1 MQDGDDGMGS
11 DVNPKHVFLF
21 LESLVSGHPAG
32 PAYLHFVFYPASFG
46 CSLAFWTTPDIK
58 RLFPFLLCVSV
69 ATAGSQL
76 QANCGE
82 GQEMLMGHLAA
93 SVPA

>member
-1 MQDGDDGMGS
+1 MQDEDDGMGS
-11 DVNPKHVFLF
+11 DRNLNQVFRF
-21 LESLVSGHPAG
+21 LESLISCHPEALLIYISSFTLPALAVPRHFGPLQTLSGFF
-32 PAYLHFVFYPASFG
+32 HFF
-46 CSLAFWTTPDIK
+46 
-58 RLFPFLLCVSV
+58 CVSV